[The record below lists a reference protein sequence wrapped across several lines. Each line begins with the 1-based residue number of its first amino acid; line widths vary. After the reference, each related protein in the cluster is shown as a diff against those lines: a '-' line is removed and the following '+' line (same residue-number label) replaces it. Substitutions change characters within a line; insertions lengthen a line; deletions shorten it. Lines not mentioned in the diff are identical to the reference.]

1 MIPAILRR
9 RNLIGLV
16 AGMIILLSSCVITP
30 KSIALVPSTP
40 TPETILISIPADAT
54 HTPTAFQPLPIT
66 PTSDKPIFPTAT
78 FTKTPKPVFPTS
90 TPQKNNWTSYSS
102 PSIPAPMAL
111 FKQPPNQINILV
123 MGSDKRP
130 NTGGFRTDALILV
143 TVNFDKNTVSMTS
156 FPRDLYVYIPGYT
169 MERINTAQFK
179 GGFSLTASTFEY
191 NFGVRPD
198 HYAMINFDGFVKLI
212 NTMSGI
218 NVQVEK
224 KLTDHRDGRG
234 NVTVKPGLVFMD
246 GDTALWYVRS
256 RYSTSDFDRTRR
268 QQEVLKAIF
277 VRLIEIDLVESFPHL
292 YKQFKNTIQTDL
304 TKGQLLKLIPLAPQ
318 FIKGDKVNHYAVGS
332 NQVTSWLTYAGAQ
345 VLLPNRE
352 AIKPILKAALNVK

>member
-1 MIPAILRR
+1 
-9 RNLIGLV
+9 
-16 AGMIILLSSCVITP
+16 
-30 KSIALVPSTP
+30 
-40 TPETILISIPADAT
+40 
-54 HTPTAFQPLPIT
+54 
-66 PTSDKPIFPTAT
+66 
-78 FTKTPKPVFPTS
+78 
-90 TPQKNNWTSYSS
+90 
-102 PSIPAPMAL
+102 
-111 FKQPPNQINILV
+111 

-143 TVNFDKNTVSMTS
+143 TINFDKNTVSMTS
-156 FPRDLYVYIPGYT
+156 FPRDLYVYIPGYS

-179 GGFSLTASTFEY
+179 GGFSLTAATFEY

-198 HYAMINFDGFVKLI
+198 HYALINFDGFVKLI
-212 NTMSGI
+212 NQMSGI
-218 NVQVEK
+218 KVQVEK

-234 NVTVKPGLVFMD
+234 YVTIKPGLVFMD

-277 VRLIEIDLVESFPHL
+277 VRLIEIDLVESFPYL

-304 TKGQLLKLIPLAPQ
+304 TKSQLLKLIPIAPQ
-318 FIKGDKVNHYAVGS
+318 FIKGDRITHYAIGS
-332 NQVTSWLTYAGAQ
+332 GQVTSWLTYAGAQ

-352 AIKPILKAALNVK
+352 AIRPILQAALNIK

>member
-1 MIPAILRR
+1 MTLLTPPRR
-9 RNLIGLV
+9 TLIYPI
-16 AGMIILLSSCVITP
+16 AGVIILLSGCVITP
-30 KSIALVPSTP
+30 KSTPPLPPSP
-40 TPETILISIPADAT
+40 TPDTILITAPAHAT
-54 HTPTAFQPLPIT
+54 HTPTAFQPDPIT
-66 PTSDKPIFPTAT
+66 PTSDRPIFPTAT
-78 FTKTPKPVFPTS
+78 PTNTPKPVFPTS
-90 TPQKNNWTSYSS
+90 TPLKNNWTSYSS
-102 PSIPAPMAL
+102 PSIPPPMAL

-143 TVNFDKNTVSMTS
+143 TINFDKNTVSMTS
-156 FPRDLYVYIPGYT
+156 FPRDLYVYIPGYS
-169 MERINTAQFK
+169 MDRINTAQFK
-179 GGFSLTASTFEY
+179 GGFSLTAATFEY

-198 HYAMINFDGFVKLI
+198 HYALINFDGFVSLI

-277 VRLIEIDLVESFPHL
+277 VRLIEIDLVASFPHL

-304 TKGQLLKLIPLAPQ
+304 TKDELLKLIPLAPQ
-318 FIKGDKVNHYAVGS
+318 FIKGDRINHYAIGGS
-332 NQVTSWLTYAGAQ
+332 QVTSWLTYAGAQ

-352 AIKPILKAALNVK
+352 AIIPILQTALNVK